1 MRKLPFTF
9 CEGAI
14 DIHPAGLCCCFLQ
27 VNENCRLAFY
37 YSFQHAREGNL
48 AGLLR
53 CSKGESQNS
62 CRKAAYNKFRVDR
75 LFIPM
80 AKVQHYRTGDVDEFR
95 ELNLY
100 TPYFPRHHA
109 VFGKFVQ
116 RPENGV
122 DSMHHREIGRASCR
136 E

>member
-1 MRKLPFTF
+1 MRKLPFNS
-9 CEGAI
+9 CEGTI
-14 DIHPAGLCCCFLQ
+14 DIQPAGLCCCFLE

-62 CRKAAYNKFRVDR
+62 CCKAAYNKFRVNR
-75 LFIPM
+75 LLIPM
-80 AKVQHYRTGDVDEFR
+80 AKDQHYRSADVDESC

-100 TPYFPRHHA
+100 
-109 VFGKFVQ
+109 
-116 RPENGV
+116 
-122 DSMHHREIGRASCR
+122 S
-136 E
+136 